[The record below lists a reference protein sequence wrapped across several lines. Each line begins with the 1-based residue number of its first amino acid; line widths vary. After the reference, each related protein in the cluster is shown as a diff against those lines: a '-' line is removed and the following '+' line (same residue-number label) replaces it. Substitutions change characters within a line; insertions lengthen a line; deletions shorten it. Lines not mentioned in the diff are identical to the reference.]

1 MATFTVLEPPPR
13 KSEDSASPVRYAFV
27 RDGFYF
33 WALVFGPIW
42 MLYHRMWLVFLMYV
56 VATAGVQV
64 ALWALG
70 ASALVKFIVSVLIA
84 LLIALE
90 AGTLRRWSLRRWTD
104 RGIVVA
110 YNREAAE
117 HRFFDRWQDDAPA
130 YRGPGEPP
138 LHAHAPNHA
147 SSQASSHGP
156 ASDQDIIGLFPQP
169 QPRP

>member
-1 MATFTVLEPPPR
+1 MATFTVLEPPPK

-33 WALVFGPIW
+33 WALVFGPVW

-56 VATAGVQV
+56 AGITGVHA
-64 ALWALG
+64 ALWAAG
-70 ASALVKFIVSVLIA
+70 ASGLVKFIVSVLIA
-84 LLIALE
+84 LLVAME

-104 RGIVVA
+104 HGIVVA

-117 HRFFDRWQDDAPA
+117 HRFFDRWSDHGAAVYSPGAP
-130 YRGPGEPP
+130 RSTQGP
-138 LHAHAPNHA
+138 
-147 SSQASSHGP
+147 SQASNQPASHGP
-156 ASDQDIIGLFPQP
+156 ASHQDIIGLFPQP

>member
-1 MATFTVLEPPPR
+1 MATFTVLEPPP
-13 KSEDSASPVRYAFV
+13 KKNEDSASPVRYAFV

-56 VATAGVQV
+56 AATAGVQV
-64 ALWALG
+64 ALWSLG
-70 ASALVKFIVSVLIA
+70 ASALVKFIVGVLIA

-117 HRFFDRWQDDAPA
+117 HRFFDRWQGDASE
-130 YRGPGEPP
+130 YHVPGEPP
-138 LHAHAPNHA
+138 RHAP
-147 SSQASSHGP
+147 SQARSHGP
-156 ASDQDIIGLFPQP
+156 ASEQDIIGLFPQP

>member
-1 MATFTVLEPPPR
+1 MATFTVLEPPPKR
-13 KSEDSASPVRYAFV
+13 SEDSASPVRYAFV

-33 WALVFGPIW
+33 WALVFGPFW

-56 VATAGVQV
+56 IGTTGVQA

-70 ASALVKFIVSVLIA
+70 ASALTKFIVNVLIA
-84 LLIALE
+84 LLIAME

-117 HRFFDRWQDDAPA
+117 HRFFDRWS
-130 YRGPGEPP
+130 GEPAFYAP
-138 LHAHAPNHA
+138 PPATPPRPPHAA
-147 SSQASSHGP
+147 SHVP
-156 ASDQDIIGLFPQP
+156 AAGQDIVGLFPQP
-169 QPRP
+169 QSRP